1 MIRVA
6 LLNLLIGGVVIALLR
21 RFHPS
26 FWKQRWLRRALYA
39 VMVLA
44 PLGAFARALGVGL
57 VSKSFSNPYI
67 GSFGAVLS
75 GGGSVILLSLFISMP
90 FATLLRL
97 IFNRLAPSHAAAAAE
112 PAAAAAEPTAS
123 VAEAS
128 ADEAQAEARVESNLE
143 PSVAPSEPVAQV
155 APPPPPPTSQPL
167 LGRRRLL
174 EGAVIAVP
182 ALSTGTAILGIG
194 GAFVDTAIQ
203 PRKLA
208 FRGLAPEL
216 AGLKILQITDL
227 HLGAF
232 ITRKG
237 VSELIERAR
246 EARPD
251 LVLLTGD
258 ICDYLPWLEF
268 ALKEVE
274 TIEAPLGHF
283 AVMGN
288 HEYYRGARATRLDYA
303 RSAVRLLDDEHVV
316 LQHAGRRLMLLGVD
330 DPAGSNKRGHAHY
343 AAHADKALDGA
354 PSDVD
359 FSLALC
365 HRPSGFQAIAERG
378 VHLTLSGH
386 THGAQ
391 AGYGGR
397 SVLEPLLPEW
407 QLWGE
412 YKRGASSLYTSSG
425 AGHWAT
431 FRLGCPSEAPLIELA
446 ALEEPA

>member
-26 FWKQRWLRRALYA
+26 FWQQRWLRRALYA

-57 VSKSFSNPYI
+57 VSKSYSNPYI

-97 IFNRLAPSHAAAAAE
+97 IFNRFAPAPAVAAAAAAAE
-112 PAAAAAEPTAS
+112 PAGSVAEPSLDEAQVEAS
-123 VAEAS
+123 VAPS
-128 ADEAQAEARVESNLE
+128 E
-143 PSVAPSEPVAQV
+143 PSVAPSEPAAQV
-155 APPPPPPTSQPL
+155 VPPTPPPTPQPL

-182 ALSTGTAILGIG
+182 ALSTGTAVLGIG

-330 DPAGSNKRGHAHY
+330 DPAGSNKRGQAHY

>member
-26 FWKQRWLRRALYA
+26 FWQQRWLRRALYA

-57 VSKSFSNPYI
+57 VSKSYSNPYI

-97 IFNRLAPSHAAAAAE
+97 IFNRFAPAPAVAAAASAAE
-112 PAAAAAEPTAS
+112 PAKPS
-123 VAEAS
+123 L
-128 ADEAQAEARVESNLE
+128 DEAQTEASVEPSE
-143 PSVAPSEPVAQV
+143 PSVALSEPSAAEAA
-155 APPPPPPTSQPL
+155 APTPPPTPQPL

-354 PSDVD
+354 PSEVD